1 MKETFEEKIA
11 GYCKR
16 HEMISHGDGVLVAL
30 SGGGDSVGLLHVL
43 VHLRDV
49 MGITVEA
56 AHLNHS
62 LRGEES
68 DRDEL
73 FCRELCASL
82 NIYMTTAKIP
92 ESDIAARSGSI
103 ETFAR
108 EKRHIFLEKTMIERT
123 MSKIATGHTID
134 DQAETILQ
142 RLFRGTGPLGLQGI
156 LPTRDNWIRPL
167 LCVTRSEIRDYLTES
182 GSDFCEDSSNG
193 DTVYFRNRIRHD
205 LIPFLQDS
213 FSPNITGV
221 LQRLAELSRVQEEFM
236 DEQTMNAFKTC
247 RKHADPFKIL
257 LDKPAFMGYHKVLQ
271 QRAVRH
277 CLEILEGAGR
287 DTDMDEIENILN
299 LITRDQGVLDITA
312 GVRCESGKETI
323 VFTVP
328 VERYD
333 PVALKL
339 PGDTVIPWGGGVIS
353 ADKSDAKVNVDGRMK
368 VLISAAVQKK
378 FGNLSIGP
386 VKRGEFMTP
395 YGKERPVKIRDI
407 MSAASLPKVLRDTV
421 PVVRAGATAVWIP
434 GLKSSEYLRAG
445 KDEKRAGVGTKSVLL
460 RFKNG
465 LRWS

>member
-1 MKETFEEKIA
+1 MNETFEEKIA
-11 GYCKR
+11 GFCKR
-16 HEMISHGDGVLVAL
+16 HDMISRGDGVLVAL

-43 VHLRDV
+43 VRLRDV

-62 LRGEES
+62 LRGDES

-73 FCRELCASL
+73 FCRELCSAL
-82 NIYMTTAKIP
+82 NIHLTPAKIP
-92 ESDIAARSGSI
+92 ETDIAARSGSI

-108 EKRHIFLEKTMIERT
+108 ETRHTFLEKTMIERA

-142 RLFRGTGPLGLQGI
+142 RLLRGTGPLGLQGI
-156 LPTRDNWIRPL
+156 LPTRDSRIRPL
-167 LCVTRSEIRDYLTES
+167 LCVTRSEIRDYLAES
-182 GSDFCEDSSNG
+182 GIDFCEDSSNS
-193 DTVYFRNRIRHD
+193 DTVYFRNRIRHN

-221 LQRLAELSRVQEEFM
+221 LKRLAELSRVQEEYM
-236 DEQTMNAFKTC
+236 NEQTVNSFEAC
-247 RKHADPFKIL
+247 LIHADPFKIL

-271 QRAVRH
+271 QRTVRH
-277 CLEILEGAGR
+277 CLEDLEGAGR
-287 DTDMDEIENILN
+287 DTDMDEVENILN
-299 LITRDQGVLDITA
+299 LIAGEQGVLDITA
-312 GVRCESGKETI
+312 GVRCESGKRT
-323 VFTVP
+323 VTFTAP

-333 PVALKL
+333 PVPVNL

-353 ADKSDAKVNVDGRMK
+353 AEKTDVKVNVDGRMK

-386 VKRGEFMTP
+386 LKRGEFMTP
-395 YGKERPVKIRDI
+395 YGRTRTVRIRDI
-407 MSAASLPKVLRDTV
+407 MSAVSLPKVLRDTM

-445 KDEKRAGVGTKSVLL
+445 KDDMRAENGTESVLL
-460 RFKNG
+460 IFKNG